1 MMGEEVTL
9 PMSMIEVQKNKLEWI
24 ARENKAVF
32 AATVEVDKVLNW
44 YRDHPHYPLDYDKVK
59 EKIAEAHTRLEGIAT
74 MLNELVKTP
83 EKTKEDFS
91 ADVWL

>member
-1 MMGEEVTL
+1 
-9 PMSMIEVQKNKLEWI
+9 MSTIEVPKEKIQWI

-32 AATVEVDKVLNW
+32 VLTVEMERVLDW
-44 YRDHPHYPLDYDKVK
+44 YRDHPHYPLDYEKVK

-74 MLNELVKTP
+74 MLNELTKAVAPKA
-83 EKTKEDFS
+83 KEDFS